1 MYPIIPS
8 IAHILRD
15 LATQFRLY
23 ESYLVH
29 HKMAISEIANAR
41 KKNNKLG
48 QLVKNLEADIPPGP
62 PGRILTL
69 ESLLTK
75 PFQRLCKYPLLVM
88 VRNSFISN
96 FGDWRTLRHRFVRH
110 SEIHTFFLFSDIIE
124 SNSS

>member
-8 IAHILRD
+8 IAHILQE
-15 LATQFRLY
+15 LATQFHMY

-29 HKMAISEIANAR
+29 HRMAISEIVNAR

-48 QLVKNLEADIPPGP
+48 QLVRKLEGDIADIPQ
-62 PGRILTL
+62 GRILTL

-88 VRNSFISN
+88 VSR
-96 FGDWRTLRHRFVRH
+96 
-110 SEIHTFFLFSDIIE
+110 
-124 SNSS
+124 

>member
-1 MYPIIPS
+1 MYPVIPS

-15 LATQFRLY
+15 LATEFRMY

-48 QLVKNLEADIPPGP
+48 QLFKNLEADIPPGP
-62 PGRILTL
+62 PGRILTI

-88 VRNSFISN
+88 VRKS
-96 FGDWRTLRHRFVRH
+96 
-110 SEIHTFFLFSDIIE
+110 IHFHF
-124 SNSS
+124 

>member
-15 LATQFRLY
+15 LATQFQMY

-88 VRNSFISN
+88 VRIHSFPILEIGVHYVILYDIRKFTLFSFI
-96 FGDWRTLRHRFVRH
+96 
-110 SEIHTFFLFSDIIE
+110 
-124 SNSS
+124 